1 MVQLTIEQRVF
12 IVLHYTK
19 TQSIAAVQNAFLE
32 RFPDRNPPCKTTILR
47 NFQKYSN
54 AGTSLNLNKGNSGRR
69 RTTRTEENIAA
80 IRALLEENQRV
91 SARRNPIDIYSSSF
105 NRITKF
111 ELRWHPYKMHVRH
124 QLLPTDLPR
133 RLHFVE
139 WFVERCRRRPN
150 FLESLIVGDEAAFA
164 MNGEVCTHNVRQYAQ
179 KGHPPEFNF
188 ERNASREKLHIWAAI
203 CGNGVIL
210 GPYFFDRNVTGIV
223 YLQMLNEF
231 VFPQLV
237 VHFGSQY
244 WEGHFRNL
252 WWVQDGAS
260 PHRVIN
266 VRDRLYEVFG
276 NNRVVGLGH
285 DVEWPPRSS
294 DLTPCD
300 FFLWGY
306 IKSKVFVNPPQTI
319 HDLRQKI
326 INEFNALQQQ
336 QYMIRNAVRGMQKRA
351 LLCVER
357 NGGHVEGQGA

>member
-1 MVQLTIEQRVF
+1 
-12 IVLHYTK
+12 
-19 TQSIAAVQNAFLE
+19 
-32 RFPDRNPPCKTTILR
+32 
-47 NFQKYSN
+47 
-54 AGTSLNLNKGNSGRR
+54 
-69 RTTRTEENIAA
+69 
-80 IRALLEENQRV
+80 
-91 SARRNPIDIYSSSF
+91 
-105 NRITKF
+105 
-111 ELRWHPYKMHVRH
+111 MHVRH

-133 RLHFVE
+133 RLHFAE

-223 YLQMLNEF
+223 YLRMLNEF

-237 VHFGSQY
+237 VHFGNQY

-252 WWVQDGAS
+252 WWVQDFTASCYTTS

-266 VRDRLYEVFG
+266 VRDRLNEVFG

-285 DVEWPPRSS
+285 DVEWPPRSP

-319 HDLRQKI
+319 HDLRQNLMLCNSSKI
-326 INEFNALQQQ
+326 
-336 QYMIRNAVRGMQKRA
+336 
-351 LLCVER
+351 
-357 NGGHVEGQGA
+357 

>member
-1 MVQLTIEQRVF
+1 MFEKHGSVDNRTKSF
-12 IVLHYTK
+12 CCFNYTK

-54 AGTSLNLNKGNSGRR
+54 ASTSLNLNKGNSGRR

-80 IRALLEENQRV
+80 IRALLEENPRV
-91 SARRNPIDIYSSSF
+91 SARRNPIDISSSSF

-111 ELRWHPYKMHVRH
+111 ELRWHVRH

-133 RLHFVE
+133 RLHFAE

-223 YLQMLNEF
+223 YLRMLNEF

-237 VHFGSQY
+237 VHFGNQY
-244 WEGHFRNL
+244 WEGHFPNL

-266 VRDRLYEVFG
+266 VRDRLNEVFG

-285 DVEWPPRSS
+285 DVEWPPRSP

-300 FFLWGY
+300 FSCGAILRVKFSL
-306 IKSKVFVNPPQTI
+306 I
-319 HDLRQKI
+319 HHRLSMTYGRK
-326 INEFNALQQQ
+326 
-336 QYMIRNAVRGMQKRA
+336 
-351 LLCVER
+351 
-357 NGGHVEGQGA
+357 